1 MPKVFVHGN
10 PENSA
15 LWAVLF
21 DKLRERGTDDL
32 LALSPPGFGAPLPDG
47 FEATQT
53 GYRSWLIDQVEQ
65 LDGTV
70 DIVGHDWGALHV
82 YGLLAERPDL
92 VRTWAADVAGIL
104 HPDYVWHDNAQAWQT
119 PGIGEESIKQL
130 FGRPPAEIAEIL
142 ATLDIPIE
150 HARALAPDIDLTM
163 GQCVLSLYRSA
174 AQPAVAELGQ
184 RLANS
189 ELPPGLVFL
198 PTEDPYTGTQEMCES
213 MANRLRANICRLEGL
228 GHWWMFAGAPVAAE
242 ALISH
247 WA

>member
-1 MPKVFVHGN
+1 MSRAFFIPTTYGMTMRRRGRHPG
-10 PENSA
+10 SA
-15 LWAVLF
+15 R
-21 DKLRERGTDDL
+21 K
-32 LALSPPGFGAPLPDG
+32 
-47 FEATQT
+47 
-53 GYRSWLIDQVEQ
+53 
-65 LDGTV
+65 
-70 DIVGHDWGALHV
+70 
-82 YGLLAERPDL
+82 
-92 VRTWAADVAGIL
+92 
-104 HPDYVWHDNAQAWQT
+104 
-119 PGIGEESIKQL
+119 SIKQL

-174 AQPAVAELGQ
+174 AQPAIAELGQ

-213 MANRLRANICRLEGL
+213 MAERLRGKTCRLEGL